1 MPTMRKDRDKD
12 TSAREPRLRLLPFD
26 RDVLGEI
33 WSSIERNRS
42 RSLLTGFG
50 VFWGIFMLLTL
61 MGAGDGLRAIL
72 QAELQGFATNSGF
85 IVADRTSKPYKGLS
99 RDRSWEMNT
108 GDIARIRSAIPEVQ
122 TVTGVLTV
130 WGQSAMYGENT
141 SSCQAKGVFPEYA
154 RIEEP
159 SLRYGRYINRVDVDQ
174 ERKVC
179 VIGKRVYR
187 DLFPGG
193 GDPCGEY
200 IKFGDSYYKV
210 VGVDMSSG
218 NISINGSADRAVTI
232 PASVVQKLYN
242 KGDNVD
248 LICMVAKPGCKIKSI
263 LSQCRGIMARAH
275 LFDPTDKKALV
286 EINVEEMFGIIDNL
300 FRGINILIWLVG
312 FGTLL
317 AATIGVSNIMMVTVK
332 ERTVE
337 IGIRRAIGATPQMIL
352 SQIMSESVI
361 LTIMAGL
368 GGVILSVMLLS
379 GADILARNA
388 DIPPVSFQVS
398 FSMAML
404 ALLILAFLGVL
415 AGLPPSL
422 RAMAIRP
429 VDAMRDE

>member
-1 MPTMRKDRDKD
+1 MKRNSNTDSEQRG
-12 TSAREPRLRLLPFD
+12 PRFRLIPFD

-72 QAELQGFATNSGF
+72 MAELQGFATNSGIF
-85 IVADRTSKPYKGLS
+85 VADRTSKPYKGLS
-99 RDRSWEMNT
+99 ADRYWQMT
-108 GDIARIRSAIPEVQ
+108 TADIDHIRASVPEVEA
-122 TVTGVLTV
+122 VTGVLTV
-130 WGQSAMYGENT
+130 WGQSALYGENT
-141 SSCQAKGVFPEYA
+141 SSCQAKGVFPEYTK
-154 RIEEP
+154 IEEP
-159 SLRYGRYINRVDVDQ
+159 SLKYGRYINKVDVDQ

-200 IKFGDSYYKV
+200 IKFGDTYYKV

-218 NISINGSADRAVTI
+218 NISINGSADRSVTI

-242 KGDNVD
+242 KGNNVD
-248 LICMVAKPGCKIKSI
+248 LISIVAKPNCKIKPI
-263 LSQCRGIMARAH
+263 LAQCRTLIAREH
-275 LFDPTDKKALV
+275 LLDPTDRKAIM
-286 EINVEEMFGIIDNL
+286 EINLEEMFGIIDNL
-300 FRGINILIWLVG
+300 FKGINILIWLVG

-317 AATIGVSNIMMVTVK
+317 AAAIGVSNIMMVTVK
-332 ERTVE
+332 ERTTE

-361 LTIMAGL
+361 LTIIAGV
-368 GGVILSVMLLS
+368 GGIILSVMILS
-379 GADILARNA
+379 AADILVKGA

-398 FSMAML
+398 FTMATV
-404 ALLILAFLGVL
+404 ALLILTFLGLL